1 MEQHTRKKGLTRVLA
16 TSLDK
21 QGGMFPDDNV
31 VTTLTLAS
39 IFDRQAAQGNDGRD
53 RPPQSIDSSDSS
65 KSSQAGSGNA

>member
-1 MEQHTRKKGLTRVLA
+1 
-16 TSLDK
+16 
-21 QGGMFPDDNV
+21 MFPDDNV

-39 IFDRQAAQGNDGRD
+39 IFDRQAAQRNDGRD